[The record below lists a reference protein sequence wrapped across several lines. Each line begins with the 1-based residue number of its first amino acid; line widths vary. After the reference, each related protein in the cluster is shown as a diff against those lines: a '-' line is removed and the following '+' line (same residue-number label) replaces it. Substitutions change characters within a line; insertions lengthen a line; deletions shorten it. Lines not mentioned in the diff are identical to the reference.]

1 MEGSESERFER
12 AYGRLWT
19 SLRRAN
25 DADLARHE
33 VRLLRRLGGEDGT
46 PLTPLARH
54 LGLPKS
60 TASLVVKELER
71 RGFLERRRDREDERR
86 LALVLTEEGRRRVAA
101 DRLFEPERLT
111 AALAT
116 LPLLERRV
124 LIEGLERLAEVSEAS
139 GAPEATP
146 RGGREAGRRSARS
159 GR

>member
-12 AYGRLWT
+12 AYGRLWKA
-19 SLRRAN
+19 LHRA
-25 DADLARHE
+25 DDPDLSQHE
-33 VRLLRRLGGEDGT
+33 MQLLHHVGGEEGV

-60 TASLVVKELER
+60 TASLLVKELER

-101 DRLFEPERLT
+101 DRLFDPKRLA

-124 LIEGLERLAEVSEAS
+124 LIEGLERLAEASEAS
-139 GAPEATP
+139 GGPKATP
-146 RGGREAGRRSARS
+146 HRAR
-159 GR
+159 